1 VNPVDLKA
9 LEADME
15 QAMHSASN
23 EYVPKTEVRALI
35 AALRIA
41 VEALDCVAKGR
52 VPMAIG
58 LAAGFAGHSRRFAE
72 ETLAQIAE
80 RVKVAP

>member
-9 LEADME
+9 LEAD
-15 QAMHSASN
+15 SAPD

-41 VEALDCVAKGR
+41 IGALDCVAKG
-52 VPMAIG
+52 P
-58 LAAGFAGHSRRFAE
+58 HSRRFAE
-72 ETLAQIAE
+72 ETLAQLAK
-80 RVKVAP
+80 RVKVSP